1 MASACAENTSTAF
14 SSSKACRNYLRARG
28 EYTITA
34 YCATDRLE
42 LPPRTR
48 RIRGSGF
55 GCLLA
60 FSCFSEGFLGL
71 LGFTCFGIK
80 LGLQGVGGFFVFLSP
95 GFPSTGVFFPDGYVS
110 CRLIC
115 WLGVALIIIAAVVT
129 VFGGFAFTVLG
140 LRGCGIRL
148 GGISRAAAGR
158 DVGGDGPHPRGH

>member
-28 EYTITA
+28 EYA
-34 YCATDRLE
+34 AVVSAACWRLVASARASSACLV
-42 LPPRTR
+42 LPVSASSWACRV
-48 RIRGSGF
+48 S
-55 GCLLA
+55 A
-60 FSCFSEGFLGL
+60 
-71 LGFTCFGIK
+71 
-80 LGLQGVGGFFVFLSP
+80 VFFVFLSP